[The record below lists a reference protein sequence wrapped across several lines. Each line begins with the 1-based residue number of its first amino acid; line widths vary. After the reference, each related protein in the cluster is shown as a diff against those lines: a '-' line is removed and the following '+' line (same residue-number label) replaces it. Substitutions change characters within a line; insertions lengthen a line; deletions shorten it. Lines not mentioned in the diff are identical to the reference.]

1 MAFVVDGQAELSVFK
16 LPGYCHRP
24 KNILGN
30 WSADK
35 WFVPGSPMKF
45 ATDVWGQLI
54 QMPTIHNWEVRIQ
67 FLGAPN

>member
-1 MAFVVDGQAELSVFK
+1 
-16 LPGYCHRP
+16 
-24 KNILGN
+24 
-30 WSADK
+30 
-35 WFVPGSPMKF
+35 MKF

>member
-1 MAFVVDGQAELSVFK
+1 MVK
-16 LPGYCHRP
+16 PGYQSLSCQDIVTALY
-24 KNILGN
+24 ILGN